1 MVHCPIEN
9 NSHSVQIYRRCKSRY
24 YISVCV
30 CVCVCVCV
38 ANQGER
44 SIFVVNKGEIGVG
57 GLKTALTLAME
68 IQSLEFAKLVSSL
81 ALEIKVK
88 KLDESQKRI

>member
-1 MVHCPIEN
+1 
-9 NSHSVQIYRRCKSRY
+9 
-24 YISVCV
+24 
-30 CVCVCVCV
+30 VCV

-88 KLDESQKRI
+88 